1 MEQLQVLLRESIK
14 RQNQQDNDTIA
25 YWDQQFGVNER
36 SERKR
41 KRKEKKQNREKFERL
56 RENWL
61 LYNQRLN
68 NLNQEY
74 GDVDISK
81 PEYKTVVWDI
91 IYYTNELN
99 SITRTLDKY
108 DAWEDINPPH
118 RVQLVEHTQRRS
130 KSKFLSWFRK

>member
-118 RVQLVEHTQRRS
+118 RVQLAEHTQRRS